1 MGIFETMPDHF
12 AVTLK
17 LTSTPF
23 AGLWIS
29 AQAVED
35 SWIIHKKG
43 SKAKFRAMQ
52 GCECKSE

>member
-1 MGIFETMPDHF
+1 MPDHF
-12 AVTLK
+12 AVTSK

-52 GCECKSE
+52 GCESKSE